1 MLTYQSYVQG
11 LEDKKRLTPNG
22 AEYWMARD
30 LQSMLGYASW
40 ENFESAIGRARM
52 ACESAGGSTTH
63 HFHATTNMITA
74 GKGAQRERADLAL
87 SRYACYMIAMNADSG
102 KQEVG
107 YAQTYFA
114 IQARR
119 QEVQDQLAGT
129 DRRLEL
135 RDRVKSA
142 NKNLTSAAKAAGVQ
156 KYGVFHDAGY
166 KGMYGGIGKNG
177 VQLLKGI
184 PPNED
189 LLDCIGRAELAAHEF
204 RATQAEQKLVR
215 DRVHGERNAI
225 DTHQQVGRE
234 VRETIKRLG
243 GTMPEALPR
252 EPSIKRLVAQKRKQL
267 KRAEPGA
274 AATLPGLSEPEEKN

>member
-1 MLTYQSYVQG
+1 MPSVYARRDGGGKWCEMVKLAMLSLGWRILNRMLTYQSYVQG

-40 ENFESAIGRARM
+40 ENFESAIERARM

-189 LLDCIGRAELAAHEF
+189 LLDCIGRAELAAHELT
-204 RATQAEQKLVR
+204 AHLPASLPAQW
-215 DRVHGERNAI
+215 
-225 DTHQQVGRE
+225 
-234 VRETIKRLG
+234 G
-243 GTMPEALPR
+243 GP
-252 EPSIKRLVAQKRKQL
+252 
-267 KRAEPGA
+267 
-274 AATLPGLSEPEEKN
+274 PGLPSAWPRADAETEKCLRWR